1 MSVPLRTFGLL
12 GLAVA
17 MLGAGYLFAP
27 APGVASLPL
36 PAPAQS
42 PVAAAAPV
50 ATPVSVPAAK
60 PPAAL
65 TANRPPVPYV
75 TRGHS
80 NYYPAPS
87 IEVASATKPA
97 TTSDGK
103 PAIDMGTF
111 TANSLSPA
119 AQQADGTPQTDGT
132 QQASLTEPKSGGNDS
147 MAKAAIENDG
157 YKNVRNLVKDGDGWR
172 GRAMRGRT
180 EISIRVNADGSVS
193 AD

>member
-1 MSVPLRTFGLL
+1 MTVPLRTFGLL

-27 APGVASLPL
+27 TPGAASLPQ
-36 PAPAQS
+36 PAPAS
-42 PVAAAAPV
+42 RPVAAVAPV

-80 NYYPAPS
+80 NYYASPS
-87 IEVASATKPA
+87 IEVASAPRPA

-132 QQASLTEPKSGGNDS
+132 QQASLTEPKSGNDS
-147 MAKAAIENDG
+147 KAKAAIENDG
-157 YKNVRNLVKDGDGWR
+157 YKNVRNLVKEGDVWR